1 MTTFSYKAK
10 STTGYVSSGKLDA
23 ADKDMVVALL
33 RKKGLYPLE
42 ISEESLFDKEIR
54 IGAKR
59 EIPLK
64 DLSILCKQFYTMM
77 DAGVTV
83 IGSLDL
89 LRKQTENAKLARV
102 IHKIFENVQKGM
114 SLSEAMKNEK
124 NVFPPIMTNMIEIGE
139 ISGNLDLVLDRLSL
153 YLEKENKI
161 KQKIKTSMVYPKAIG
176 IIALIVVT
184 FMLMFVVPNF
194 IGMFSNMGSKLPL
207 PTRILIFISDL
218 LKNIWFL
225 FSAALVITLLSFAY
239 RKFKASDRGREFM
252 DRTVLKIPVIGKN
265 VQKIIASRFSR
276 SLSLL
281 LKSGVPLIQALEV
294 VGNLV
299 NNMSVAKGLTIV
311 KEDIKRGAS
320 LAQSLENV
328 SIFPAM
334 VIHMISIGEEAGT
347 LDSIVDKV
355 ADFYDD
361 ELDTSISRLVAMLEP
376 LMIVGIA
383 LVVGAI
389 VIAMILPVFSM
400 YQQIGR

>member
-1 MTTFSYKAK
+1 VSTFSYKAK
-10 STTGYVSSGKLDA
+10 SLTGYVSSGKLDA
-23 ADKDMVVALL
+23 ADKDMAVALL
-33 RKKGLYPLE
+33 RKKGLYPME
-42 ISEESLFDKEIR
+42 INEESLFGKEIK
-54 IGAKR
+54 IWPKR
-59 EIPLK
+59 GIPLK
-64 DLSILCKQFYTMM
+64 DLSIFCKQFYTMM

-89 LRKQTENAKLARV
+89 LRKQTENVNLARI
-102 IHKIFENVQKGM
+102 IHKNYEDVQKGM
-114 SLSEAMKNEK
+114 SLSEAMKNE
-124 NVFPPIMTNMIEIGE
+124 NNTFPPIMTNMVEIGE
-139 ISGNLDLVLDRLSL
+139 ISGNLDVVLDRLSL

-176 IIALIVVT
+176 MIALVVVT

-194 IGMFSNMGSKLPL
+194 IGMFSKMGIKLPL
-207 PTRILIFISDL
+207 STRILMFVSDS
-218 LKNIWFL
+218 LKNIWIL
-225 FSAALVITLLSFAY
+225 LSAAVVIIALSYAFH
-239 RKFKASDRGREFM
+239 KFKASDRGREIM
-252 DRTVLKIPVIGKN
+252 DKAALELPMVGKN

-294 VGNLV
+294 VRNLV
-299 NNMSVAKGLTIV
+299 NNVTVAKALTVV
-311 KEDIKRGAS
+311 KEDIKRGVS
-320 LAQSLENV
+320 LAQSLEGV

-383 LVVGAI
+383 LVVGVI
-389 VIAMILPVFSM
+389 VVAMTLPVFSM
-400 YQQIGR
+400 YQQIGK